1 MKFTFPSLLLL
12 FLVSTLSFAQD
23 ITCGFNDNEI
33 SQEIMNQLPQF
44 IKERKARKQA
54 IDDFYMCRVVVDV
67 DYQTFK
73 KYNGDT
79 LFIKNEVANMIQK
92 TSEIYENEIGTK
104 LVLTYVNIWKEEA
117 KDPYNNVTDI
127 FVMLTNL
134 RNAYTNTPLSRIPND
149 LVMYLN
155 SKS

>member
-1 MKFTFPSLLLL
+1 MKFRFPSLIFL
-12 FLVSTLSFAQD
+12 FLISTLSFAQD

-54 IDDFYMCRVVVDV
+54 IDDFYMCRVVIDV

-79 LFIKNEVANMIQK
+79 LFIKNEVASIIQK
-92 TSEIYENEIGTK
+92 TSKIYE
-104 LVLTYVNIWKEEA
+104 
-117 KDPYNNVTDI
+117 
-127 FVMLTNL
+127 
-134 RNAYTNTPLSRIPND
+134 
-149 LVMYLN
+149 
-155 SKS
+155 